1 MAAHPKALIAIA
13 LAVLLAGGGSA
24 SVTDQVAQSPSHQ
37 VTRIVS
43 LVPAVTEMLYEI
55 GAGRRVVGVSS
66 YDTFPPEVKG
76 LPNVGALLDPNVELI
91 LSLKPDL
98 VILYGSQ
105 TELKQQLARAGVGTY
120 EYRHAGLAGVTA
132 TLRELAVRTGDA
144 ESGVHAAARIER
156 GMDAIRRR
164 VSGRPRPRTLL
175 VFGRERLALR
185 GIYASGGTGFL
196 HDMLEAAGGTNVFA
210 EVKRESVQAS
220 TEQILAKRPDV
231 ILETRAA
238 NSAFPSGDRDQELA
252 VWSALASL
260 PAVRSR
266 RVLFLFDD
274 RIVIPG
280 PRVVQGTT
288 ALARALHPEAFAA
301 AGAEPYGAT
310 GAERATKRERSEG
323 SASEAPEG
331 TRRAAA
337 GAER

>member
-1 MAAHPKALIAIA
+1 MAAHPKALIGIAIA
-13 LAVLLAGGGSA
+13 IAALLARDGSA
-24 SVTDQVAQSPSHQ
+24 PVDLRIPQSPNHQ
-37 VTRIVS
+37 ISRIVS

-105 TELKQQLARAGVGTY
+105 TELKQQLARAGIGTY
-120 EYRHAGLAGVTA
+120 EYRHGGLAGVTS
-132 TLRELAVRTGDA
+132 TLRELAARIGDA
-144 ESGVHAAARIER
+144 ESGAHAAARIER

-164 VSGRPRPRTLL
+164 VGGRPRPRTLL

-185 GIYASGGTGFL
+185 GIYASGGVGFL

-210 EVKRESVQAS
+210 EVKREAVQAGS
-220 TEQILAKRPDV
+220 EQILAKRPDV

-238 NSAFPSGDRDQELA
+238 NSAFPSGDREQELA
-252 VWSALASL
+252 VWGALASL
-260 PAVRSR
+260 PAVRNR

-280 PRVVQGTT
+280 PRIVQGTN
-288 ALARALHPEAFAA
+288 ALARALHPDAFVA
-301 AGAEPYGAT
+301 AGAARQP
-310 GAERATKRERSEG
+310 
-323 SASEAPEG
+323 
-331 TRRAAA
+331 
-337 GAER
+337 